1 MKTFS
6 LSRLYMPFIGLYRAA
21 LLIALCFALILSP
34 AVGHAATTTNRGLL
48 ISPLRDYVNVDA
60 GGQKT
65 QNFTVANLTE
75 KPINVALSVKQFSV
89 SDYAY
94 DYQFSE
100 PHDSWVRLT
109 KTEVQ
114 LKPNESQKISYQL
127 SVPAKNAPGGY
138 YYTLFASANLS
149 GTGLSGTVQAASL
162 LYITVNG
169 KLIQTNS
176 LQSSSMSHIVF
187 GKQIPYSLN
196 VRNSG
201 NVHYFG
207 YFSTKVQ
214 GLFTNIS
221 PTGTSHLLLPGTT
234 RRIGNSVPAPLLPG
248 IYKVTYGYQPES
260 GAAQTRSQYI
270 LNLPPWS
277 IAAVILLIFFALRL
291 HRKKTPQQT
300 PSTTQS

>member
-1 MKTFS
+1 V
-6 LSRLYMPFIGLYRAA
+6 
-21 LLIALCFALILSP
+21 LILSP
-34 AVGHAATTTNRGLL
+34 AVGHAATSTNRGLL
-48 ISPLRDYVNVDA
+48 ISPLRDYVNVDD

-75 KPINVALSVKQFSV
+75 KPITVALSVKQFSV

-114 LKPNESQKISYQL
+114 LKPNESQKISYQI

-138 YYTLFASANLS
+138 YYSLFASAILS
-149 GTGLSGTVQAASL
+149 DTGLSGTVQAASL

-176 LQSSSMSHIVF
+176 LQSSSMPHIVF
-187 GKQIPYSLN
+187 GKQIPYSMD

-207 YFSTKVQ
+207 YFSAKVQ

-221 PTGTSHLLLPGTT
+221 PTGASHLLLPDTT
-234 RRIGNSVPAPLLPG
+234 RRISNSVPAPLLPG
-248 IYKVTYGYQPES
+248 IYKATYGYQPES
-260 GAAQTRSQYI
+260 GAAKTHSQYI

-277 IAAVILLIFFALRL
+277 IALVLLVFLTLRL
-291 HRKKTPQQT
+291 YQKKKAPTTPATPQD
-300 PSTTQS
+300 